1 MVKFVFDRCKDDII
15 KIITKADVLWDM
27 KKHPRLFPLGMAG
40 RDLLFSGVIIVR
52 LLKSCLNA
60 LLPLKHNDCLT
71 VKNTTVP

>member
-1 MVKFVFDRCKDDII
+1 MEKCVFDRCKDDII
-15 KIITKADVLWDM
+15 KIITKADDSWD
-27 KKHPRLFPLGMAG
+27 KNRPPRLFPIGMAG
-40 RDLLFSGVIIVR
+40 RNLPFSGVIIVR